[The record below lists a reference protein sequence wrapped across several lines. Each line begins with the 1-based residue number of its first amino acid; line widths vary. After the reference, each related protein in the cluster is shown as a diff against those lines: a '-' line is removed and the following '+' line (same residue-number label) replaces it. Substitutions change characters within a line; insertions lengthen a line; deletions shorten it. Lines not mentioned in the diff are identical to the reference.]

1 MDALQIRITGI
12 LEAFQGRPW
21 IQAAIILI
29 SSIAAA
35 YVLTAIIK
43 RGLLRAVNKTRFQL
57 GGEVIS
63 ILHQPVFYSILMLGL
78 AIALRVSPL
87 GGSVESASV
96 AMLKTINIFIW
107 TAFFVRLSSILLQ
120 ASIRHPQHQQL
131 VNQQSMPLFKNL
143 VFLIIFAIAFYLA
156 FQTWGVDM
164 TAWLASAG
172 VLAIAIGFAAKDTL
186 SNFIAGIFIL
196 AEAPYKI
203 GDYIVLDTGE
213 RGEITEIGIRS
224 TRMLTRDDVELTIPN
239 GIMGN
244 SKIVNESGGPHPK
257 FRIRI
262 PVGVAYGSD
271 VENVK
276 SALHEVA
283 AASEHVCETPEPRV
297 RFRQFG
303 ESSLDFE
310 LLCWVNQPA
319 QRGLAVDLLLTAINQ
334 RFNEEG
340 LEIPF
345 AQRDI
350 YIKEMPAPASR
361 NTHDGEN
368 PTSK

>member
-1 MDALQIRITGI
+1 MDALQDRITGI

-21 IQAAIILI
+21 VQAAIILA
-29 SSIAAA
+29 SSVAAA

-43 RGLLRAVNKTRFQL
+43 RGLLRVAGKIRFRL
-57 GGEVIS
+57 GSEVIS
-63 ILHQPVFYSILMLGL
+63 ILHQPVFYSILMVGL
-78 AIALRVSPL
+78 AIALLTSPL
-87 GGSVESASV
+87 GGRVESVSV
-96 AMLKTINIFIW
+96 AAIKTVNIFIW
-107 TAFFVRLSSILLQ
+107 TAFFIRLSVILLQ
-120 ASIRHPQHQQL
+120 ASIRHPHRQQL
-131 VNQQSMPLFKNL
+131 VNLQSLPLFKNL
-143 VFLIIFAIAFYLA
+143 AFLIIFAAALYLA

-172 VLAIAIGFAAKDTL
+172 VLAIAVGFAAKDTL

-257 FRIRI
+257 YRIRI

-271 VENVK
+271 VERVK
-276 SALHEVA
+276 AVLYGIAV
-283 AASEHVCETPEPRV
+283 ASEQVCETPEARV
-297 RFRQFG
+297 RFRRFG
-303 ESSLDFE
+303 ASSLDFE
-310 LLCWVNQPA
+310 LLCWVEQPS
-319 QRGLAVDLLLTAINQ
+319 QRGRVVDLLLTEINR
-334 RFNEEG
+334 RFGEEG

-345 AQRDI
+345 ARQDV
-350 YIKEMPAPASR
+350 YIKEVPGSEP
-361 NTHDGEN
+361 G
-368 PTSK
+368 

>member
-1 MDALQIRITGI
+1 MDALQARVIGAF
-12 LEAFQGRPW
+12 EAFHGRPW
-21 IQAAIILI
+21 IQAAIVLAASILT
-29 SSIAAA
+29 A

-43 RGLLRAVNKTRFQL
+43 DGLLRLARKTRFEL
-57 GGEVIS
+57 DSAIIS
-63 ILHQPVFYSILMLGL
+63 ILHPPVFYSALMIGL
-78 AIALRVSPL
+78 AIALSLSPL
-87 GGSVESASV
+87 GGGIKSVTVSL
-96 AMLKTINIFIW
+96 LKTANILIW
-107 TAFFVRLSSILLQ
+107 TIFFVRLSSILLKTAAKHHRRQ
-120 ASIRHPQHQQL
+120 PL
-131 VNQQSMPLFKNL
+131 VNQQSLPLFENL
-143 VFLIIFAIAFYLA
+143 AFLIIFGAALYFA

-213 RGEITEIGIRS
+213 RGEITGIGIRS

-244 SKIVNESGGPHPK
+244 SKIVNESGGPYPK

-271 VENVK
+271 VEQVK
-276 SALHEVA
+276 AILFEIA
-283 AASEHVCETPEPRV
+283 IASEQVCHFPEPRV

-303 ESSLDFE
+303 ASSLDFE
-310 LLCWVNQPA
+310 LLCWVEQPS
-319 QRGLAVDLLLTAINQ
+319 QRGLVVDLLLTAINN

-345 AQRDI
+345 EKRDV
-350 YIKEMPAPASR
+350 YIKEMPAKP
-361 NTHDGEN
+361 
-368 PTSK
+368 

>member
-1 MDALQIRITGI
+1 MDALQIRV
-12 LEAFQGRPW
+12 LDALAAFQGRPW
-21 IQAAIILI
+21 VQGAIVLLCA
-29 SSIAAA
+29 IAAA
-35 YVLTAIIK
+35 YFLTAVIK
-43 RGLLRAVNKTRFQL
+43 RGLLRLARKTRFQVDS
-57 GGEVIS
+57 EIIA
-63 ILHQPVFYSILMLGL
+63 ILHQPVFYSILMVGL
-78 AIALRVSPL
+78 AVALSVSPL
-87 GGSVESASV
+87 GGGVERA
-96 AMLKTINIFIW
+96 AIAILKTANIFIW
-107 TAFFVRLSSILLQ
+107 TVFFVRLSGILLK
-120 ASIRHPQHQQL
+120 ASVRHSHHQQL
-131 VNQQSMPLFKNL
+131 VSRQSLPLFENL
-143 VFLIIFAIAFYLA
+143 AFLVIFAVALYLA

-213 RGEITEIGIRS
+213 RGAITGIGIRS

-262 PVGVAYGSD
+262 PVGAAYGSD
-271 VENVK
+271 VERVK
-276 SALHEVA
+276 SVLFEA
-283 AASEHVCETPEPRV
+283 ATANEHVCEDPEPRI

-303 ESSLDFE
+303 PSSLDFE
-310 LLCWVNQPA
+310 LLCWVEQPS
-319 QRGLAVDLLLTAINQ
+319 QRGMVVDLLLTAINR

-345 AQRDI
+345 AKQDV
-350 YIKEMPAPASR
+350 YIKEMPGSGGGR
-361 NTHDGEN
+361 RE
-368 PTSK
+368 

>member
-1 MDALQIRITGI
+1 
-12 LEAFQGRPW
+12 
-21 IQAAIILI
+21 
-29 SSIAAA
+29 
-35 YVLTAIIK
+35 
-43 RGLLRAVNKTRFQL
+43 
-57 GGEVIS
+57 
-63 ILHQPVFYSILMLGL
+63 MLGL
-78 AIALRVSPL
+78 AIALLTSPL
-87 GGSVESASV
+87 GGRVESASV
-96 AMLKTINIFIW
+96 AAIKTINIFIW
-107 TAFFVRLSSILLQ
+107 TAFFIRLSVILLQ
-120 ASIRHPQHQQL
+120 ASIRHPNRQQL
-131 VNQQSMPLFKNL
+131 VNQQSLPLFKNL
-143 VFLIIFAIAFYLA
+143 AFLIIFAAALYLA

-172 VLAIAIGFAAKDTL
+172 VLAIAVGFAAKDTL

-257 FRIRI
+257 YRIRI

-271 VENVK
+271 VERVK
-276 SALHEVA
+276 AVLYGIAV
-283 AASEHVCETPEPRV
+283 ASEQVCETPEARV
-297 RFRQFG
+297 RFRRFG
-303 ESSLDFE
+303 ASSLDFE
-310 LLCWVNQPA
+310 LLCWVEQPS
-319 QRGLAVDLLLTAINQ
+319 QRGLVVDLLLTEINR

-345 AQRDI
+345 ARQDV
-350 YIKEMPAPASR
+350 YIKEMP
-361 NTHDGEN
+361 G
-368 PTSK
+368 K

>member
-1 MDALQIRITGI
+1 MDALQVRVTGI
-12 LEAFQGRPW
+12 LEIFQGRPW
-21 IQAAIILI
+21 IQSALIVIAAIT
-29 SSIAAA
+29 AA
-35 YVLTAIIK
+35 YLLTAIIQ
-43 RGLLRAVNKTRFQL
+43 RGVLRAVNKTRFQL

-63 ILHQPVFYSILMLGL
+63 NLHQPVFYSILMVGF
-78 AIALRVSPL
+78 AIALLVSPL
-87 GGSVESASV
+87 DGRVESASV
-96 AMLKTINIFIW
+96 SLLKTANIFIW
-107 TAFFVRLSSILLQ
+107 TAFFIRLSSILLR
-120 ASIRHPQHQQL
+120 ATARHPQRQQL
-131 VNQQSMPLFKNL
+131 VNPQSLPLFKNL
-143 VFLIIFAIAFYLA
+143 AFLIIFAIAFYLA
-156 FQTWGVDM
+156 FQVWGVDM

-172 VLAIAIGFAAKDTL
+172 VVAIAIGFAAKDTL

-271 VENVK
+271 VERVK
-276 SALHEVA
+276 ALLHEVA
-283 AASEHVCETPEPRV
+283 ATNEEVCDTPEARV

-310 LLCWVNQPA
+310 LLCWVEQPA
-319 QRGLAVDLLLTAINQ
+319 QRGMVVDLLLTAINQ
-334 RFNEEG
+334 RFTEEG

-345 AQRDI
+345 AKRDV
-350 YIKEMPAPASR
+350 YIKEMPDKISNAG
-361 NTHDGEN
+361 N
-368 PTSK
+368 